1 MRSSVSNV
9 LITVGLVVIGVCVA
23 AAGIHIGESDD
34 APGAALIGILL
45 MMAATVMAL
54 RRARHKA
61 T

>member
-9 LITVGLVVIGVCVA
+9 LITVGLVVCVA

>member
-9 LITVGLVVIGVCVA
+9 LITVGLVVCVA
-23 AAGIHIGESDD
+23 AAGIHISESDD

-45 MMAATVMAL
+45 MMAALVMAL